1 METFIRNNGP
11 IIRQEL
17 YKLSVNATDKD
28 YIISNIILNDGISL
42 FEIQSAIE
50 SMVNQKGKYIVAIRL
65 SSDKNMRIIIKKLS

>member
-1 METFIRNNGP
+1 METFIRNNRP

-50 SMVNQKGKYIVAIRL
+50 SMVNRKGKYIVAIRL

>member
-1 METFIRNNGP
+1 METFIRNNRP

-50 SMVNQKGKYIVAIRL
+50 SMVNRKGKYIVAIRL
-65 SSDKNMRIIIKKLS
+65 SSDKNMRIIIKKIN